1 MYHSLQTGMKKMSRR
16 HGLAAALAAA
26 FLLGSLAPA
35 ATPVGGGVAPPC
47 DRACMTALVDRYFAA
62 LVRHDAAG
70 LPLNR
75 DVKFT
80 ENAARLK
87 VGSEG
92 LWVAASEGPTGF
104 KIYVVDVGAG
114 QVGFYGVMK
123 ERNRPLIVALRLKV
137 VNGQITEIEHVLA
150 RNLRESAVKALAE
163 TRAEFVTPL
172 PQANRLPRQQ
182 MVNIA
187 DSYFEA
193 IEHADGKLAPF
204 ADDCVRRENG
214 GQTTHNA
221 KPVPWPVPLGSK
233 QADDA
238 MAYLGTL
245 SCSDQLDTHVMD
257 FITRLWPRRH
267 EIVDE
272 ELGVVFSFPMFNH
285 RGGTGSVK
293 IYNVPGVD
301 SLPLGGSSSS
311 MQAGELFKIDRGR
324 IVAVEAMGAQLPYG
338 TKSGW
343 GE

>member
-1 MYHSLQTGMKKMSRR
+1 MPHRR
-16 HGLAAALAAA
+16 WFAVAAL
-26 FLLGSLAPA
+26 FLLITSASA
-35 ATPVGGGVAPPC
+35 APVGGGVAPPC
-47 DRACMTALVDRYFAA
+47 DRACMRGLVDRYLAA
-62 LVRHDAAG
+62 LVSHNPAG

-80 ENAARLK
+80 ENTARLK
-87 VGSEG
+87 VGTEG
-92 LWVAASEGPTGF
+92 LWVGASELPTGF
-104 KIYVVDVGAG
+104 RIYAIDVGAG
-114 QVGFYGVMK
+114 QAGFYGVMK
-123 ERNRPLIVALRLKV
+123 ERGRPLIIALRLKV

-150 RNLRESAVKALAE
+150 RGLRAE
-163 TRAEFVTPL
+163 TVKNLAIPRPEFTTMLPRAS
-172 PQANRLPRQQ
+172 RLPRQQ

-193 IEHADGKLAPF
+193 IEHANGKLAPF

-233 QADDA
+233 AADDA
-238 MAYLGTL
+238 MAYIGTL

-272 ELGVVFSFPMFNH
+272 ELGLVFSFPMFQH
-285 RGGTGSVK
+285 RGGSGTLKV
-293 IYNVPGVD
+293 YNVPGVD
-301 SLPLGGSSSS
+301 SLPLGGSSSN
-311 MQAGELFKIDRGR
+311 MQAGEIFKIDHGH
-324 IVAVEAMGAQLPYG
+324 IAAVEAMGAQLPYG

>member
-1 MYHSLQTGMKKMSRR
+1 MPNRCLPAAAAV
-16 HGLAAALAAA
+16 LAASLAFGA
-26 FLLGSLAPA
+26 APA
-35 ATPVGGGVAPPC
+35 ATPIGGGVAAPC
-47 DRACMTALVDRYFAA
+47 DRACMTRIVDGYLAA
-62 LVRHDAAG
+62 LVRHDPAG

-80 ENAARLK
+80 ENTARLK
-87 VGSEG
+87 VGTEG
-92 LWVAASEGPTGF
+92 LWIAASELPTGF
-104 KIYVVDVGAG
+104 RIYVVDVGAG
-114 QVGFYGVMK
+114 QAGFYGVMK
-123 ERNRPLIVALRLKV
+123 ERDKPLIIALRIKV
-137 VNGQITEIEHVLA
+137 VNGQVTEIEHVLA
-150 RNLRESAVKALAE
+150 RNLRADAVANLA
-163 TRAEFVTPL
+163 RPRPEFVTPL
-172 PQANRLPRQQ
+172 PAANRLPRQQ

-193 IEHADGKLAPF
+193 IEHANGKLAPF
-204 ADDCVRRENG
+204 ADECVRRENG

-238 MAYLGTL
+238 MTYLGTL

-272 ELGVVFSFPMFNH
+272 ELGIVFSFPMFNH
-285 RGGTGSVK
+285 RGGSGTVK

-324 IVAVEAMGAQLPYG
+324 IVAVEAMGASLPYG
-338 TKSGW
+338 TRSGW
-343 GE
+343 GD

>member
-1 MYHSLQTGMKKMSRR
+1 MSARYR
-16 HGLAAALAAA
+16 FAGLTALLLCASASAA
-26 FLLGSLAPA
+26 PI
-35 ATPVGGGVAPPC
+35 GGGVAPAC
-47 DRACMTALVDRYFAA
+47 DRACMTSIVDRYLAA
-62 LVRHDAAG
+62 LVRHDPAG

-80 ENAARLK
+80 ENAARLN
-87 VGSEG
+87 VGREG
-92 LWVAASEGPTGF
+92 LWVGASEAPTGF
-104 KIYVVDVGAG
+104 RIYAVDVGAG
-114 QVGFYGVMK
+114 QAGFYGVMK
-123 ERNRPLIVALRLKV
+123 ERDKPLIIALRLKV

-150 RNLRESAVKALAE
+150 RNLRAE
-163 TRAEFVTPL
+163 TVKNLATPRPEFVTTL
-172 PQANRLPRQQ
+172 PAASRLPRQQ

-238 MAYLGTL
+238 MAYIGTL

-272 ELGVVFSFPMFNH
+272 ELGIVFSFPMFQH
-285 RGGTGSVK
+285 RGGSGTIK
-293 IYNVPGVD
+293 IYNVPGAD
-301 SLPLGGSSSS
+301 SLPLGGSSSNL
-311 MQAGELFKIDRGR
+311 QAGELFKIDRGR
-324 IVAVEAMGAQLPYG
+324 ITAVEAMGTSLPYG

-343 GE
+343 AD

>member
-1 MYHSLQTGMKKMSRR
+1 MPVRFPF
-16 HGLAAALAAA
+16 AAAATALILSTSALAAA
-26 FLLGSLAPA
+26 PIGGAV
-35 ATPVGGGVAPPC
+35 TPFC
-47 DRACMTALVDRYFAA
+47 DRACMTGMVDRYLAA
-62 LVRHDAAG
+62 LVKHDPAG

-80 ENAARLK
+80 ENTARLK
-87 VGSEG
+87 VGTEG
-92 LWVAASEGPTGF
+92 LWVAASEAPTGF
-104 KIYVVDVGAG
+104 RIYAVDVGAG
-114 QVGFYGVMK
+114 QAGFYGVMK
-123 ERNRPLIVALRLKV
+123 ERDKPLIIALRLKLI
-137 VNGQITEIEHVLA
+137 NGQITEIEHVLA
-150 RNLRESAVKALAE
+150 RNLRGNSVTALA
-163 TRAEFVTPL
+163 TPRPEFVTTL
-172 PQANRLPRQQ
+172 PAANRLARQQ

-193 IEHADGKLAPF
+193 IEHASGKLAPF

-233 QADDA
+233 EADDA
-238 MAYLGTL
+238 MAYIGTL

-272 ELGVVFSFPMFNH
+272 ELGLVFSFPMFQH
-285 RGGTGSVK
+285 RGGSGTIK
-293 IYNVPGVD
+293 IYNVPGTD
-301 SLPLGGSSSS
+301 SLPLGGSASNL
-311 MQAGELFKIDRGR
+311 QAGEIFKIDRGR
-324 IVAVEAMGAQLPYG
+324 ITAIEAMGASLPYG

>member
-1 MYHSLQTGMKKMSRR
+1 MLYR
-16 HGLAAALAAA
+16 GLIAAAAVAAA
-26 FLLGSLAPA
+26 SLAFGAGAPA
-35 ATPVGGGVAPPC
+35 GTGVAPPC
-47 DRACMTALVDRYFAA
+47 DRACMTALVDRYLNA
-62 LVRHDAAG
+62 LARHDPAG

-80 ENAARLK
+80 ENTARLA
-87 VGSEG
+87 VGEG
-92 LWVAASEGPTGF
+92 LWIGASEAPTGF
-104 KIYVVDVGAG
+104 GIHVVDVAAG
-114 QVGFYGVMK
+114 QAGYYGLMK
-123 ERNRPLIVALRLKV
+123 ERGRPLIIALRLKV

-150 RNLRESAVKALAE
+150 RNLRPDALANLAMP
-163 TRAEFVTPL
+163 RPEFVTPL
-172 PQANRLPRQQ
+172 PPDARLPRQQ
-182 MVNIA
+182 MTSIA

-193 IEHADGKLAPF
+193 IEHANGKLAPF
-204 ADDCVRRENG
+204 SDECVRRENG
-214 GQTTHNA
+214 GQTTRNA
-221 KPVPWPVPLGSK
+221 RPVPWPVPLGSK

-238 MAYLGTL
+238 MAYIGTL

-285 RGGTGSVK
+285 RGGSGTVR
-293 IYNVPGVD
+293 IHNVPGVD

-324 IVAVEAMGAQLPYG
+324 IVAVEAMGVSLPYG
-338 TKSGW
+338 TSSGW

>member
-1 MYHSLQTGMKKMSRR
+1 MLRR
-16 HGLAAALAAA
+16 YLFAAVAAATA
-26 FLLGSLAPA
+26 SLAFGASPPA
-35 ATPVGGGVAPPC
+35 ATIGGGVAPPC
-47 DRACMTALVDRYFAA
+47 NRTCMTGIVDQYLAA
-62 LVRHDAAG
+62 LVRHDPTG

-80 ENAARLK
+80 ENTARLK

-92 LWVAASEGPTGF
+92 LWVGASELPAGF
-104 KIYVVDVGAG
+104 HIYVVDVGAG

-123 ERNRPLIVALRLKV
+123 ERDRPLIIALRLKV

-150 RNLRESAVKALAE
+150 RSLRPEAAQNLANPRP
-163 TRAEFVTPL
+163 EFITPL
-172 PQANRLPRQQ
+172 PPANRLPRQQ

-193 IEHADGKLAPF
+193 IEHANGKLAPF

-221 KPVPWPVPLGSK
+221 HPVPWPVPLGSK

-238 MAYLGTL
+238 MAYIGTL

-272 ELGVVFSFPMFNH
+272 ELGIVFSFPLFHH
-285 RGGTGSVK
+285 RGGTGTVK

-301 SLPLGGSSSS
+301 SLPLGGSSSN

-324 IVAVEAMGAQLPYG
+324 ITAVEAMGASLPYG
-338 TKSGW
+338 TTSGW

>member
-1 MYHSLQTGMKKMSRR
+1 MKLRFWLGAATLALIGSAS
-16 HGLAAALAAA
+16 GVFAAAPTSA
-26 FLLGSLAPA
+26 
-35 ATPVGGGVAPPC
+35 VAPPC
-47 DRACMTALVDRYFAA
+47 DRACMTGMVDRYLAA

-80 ENAARLK
+80 ENTARLQ
-87 VGSEG
+87 VGKEG
-92 LWVAASEGPTGF
+92 LWVAASEAPKGF
-104 KIYVVDVGAG
+104 RIVAVDVGAG

-123 ERNRPLIVALRLKV
+123 ERDKPLIIALRLKV

-150 RNLRESAVKALAE
+150 RNLRPAAVQSLA
-163 TRAEFVTPL
+163 TARAEFVTTL
-172 PQANRLPRQQ
+172 PAANRLPRQQ
-182 MVNIA
+182 MVHIA

-193 IEHADGKLAPF
+193 IEHANGKLAPF

-214 GQTTHNA
+214 QQTTHNA
-221 KPVPWPVPLGSK
+221 KPEPWPVPLGSK

-238 MAYLGTL
+238 MAYIGTL
-245 SCSDQLDTHVMD
+245 SCSDQFDTHVMD

-272 ELGVVFSFPMFNH
+272 ELGLVYSFPMFQH
-285 RGGTGSVK
+285 RGGTGSLP
-293 IYNVPGVD
+293 IRNVPGVD
-301 SLPLGGSSSS
+301 SLPLGGSSSNL
-311 MQAGELFKIDRGR
+311 QAGEIFKIDRGR
-324 IVAVEAMGAQLPYG
+324 IVAVEAMGTQLPYG

>member
-1 MYHSLQTGMKKMSRR
+1 MANHYWFAAAA
-16 HGLAAALAAA
+16 AAALACSTFASAA
-26 FLLGSLAPA
+26 PI
-35 ATPVGGGVAPPC
+35 GGAVAPPC
-47 DRACMTALVDRYFAA
+47 DRACLTGIADRYLAA
-62 LVRHDAAG
+62 LVRHDPTG

-80 ENAARLK
+80 ENGARLK
-87 VGSEG
+87 VGGEG
-92 LWVAASEGPTGF
+92 LWVAASEAPTGF
-104 KIYVVDVGAG
+104 HFYAVDVGAG
-114 QVGFYGVMK
+114 EVGFYGVMK
-123 ERNRPLIVALRLKV
+123 ERDRPLIIALRLKV

-150 RNLRESAVKALAE
+150 RGLRADAVKNLANP
-163 TRAEFVTPL
+163 RPEFVTALAP
-172 PQANRLPRQQ
+172 ANRLPRQQ

-238 MAYLGTL
+238 MAYIGTL

-257 FITRLWPRRH
+257 FITRLWPRRL

-272 ELGVVFSFPMFNH
+272 ELGLVFAFPMFQH
-285 RGGTGSVK
+285 RGGSGTIKV
-293 IYNVPGVD
+293 YNVPGVD
-301 SLPLGGSSSS
+301 SLPLGGSSSN
-311 MQAGELFKIDRGR
+311 MQAGEVFKIDRGR
-324 IVAVEAMGAQLPYG
+324 IVAVEAMGVSLPYG
-338 TKSGW
+338 TKSAW
-343 GE
+343 AD

>member
-1 MYHSLQTGMKKMSRR
+1 MSHRY
-16 HGLAAALAAA
+16 LIAAAATAALAFSAPSSAA
-26 FLLGSLAPA
+26 QI
-35 ATPVGGGVAPPC
+35 GGGVAAPC
-47 DRACMTALVDRYFAA
+47 DRACMTSFVDRYLAA
-62 LVRHDAAG
+62 LVRHDPAG

-80 ENAARLK
+80 ENDARLK

-92 LWVAASEGPTGF
+92 LWVAASEAPTGF
-104 KIYVVDVGAG
+104 RFYAVDVGAG
-114 QVGFYGVMK
+114 QIGFYGVMK
-123 ERNRPLIVALRLKV
+123 ERDKPLIIALRLKV

-150 RNLRESAVKALAE
+150 RNLRPDTVTKLA
-163 TRAEFVTPL
+163 TPRPEFVTPL
-172 PQANRLPRQQ
+172 PAANRLPRQQ

-193 IEHADGKLAPF
+193 IEHANGKLAPF

-221 KPVPWPVPLGSK
+221 QPVPWPVPLGSK

-238 MAYLGTL
+238 MAYIGTL

-272 ELGVVFSFPMFNH
+272 ELGLVYSFPMFQH
-285 RGGTGSVK
+285 RGGTGTVK
-293 IYNVPGVD
+293 IHNVPNID
-301 SLPLGGSSSS
+301 SLPLGGSSSN
-311 MQAGELFKIDRGR
+311 MQAGEVFKIDRGR
-324 IVAVEAMGAQLPYG
+324 ITAVEAMGASLPYG

-343 GE
+343 VD

>member
-1 MYHSLQTGMKKMSRR
+1 MSLR
-16 HGLAAALAAA
+16 HCFAVAAALVLSASA
-26 FLLGSLAPA
+26 SA
-35 ATPVGGGVAPPC
+35 ATPFGGGVTPAC
-47 DRACMTALVDRYFAA
+47 DRACMTGIVDRYLAA
-62 LVRHDAAG
+62 LVRHDPTG

-80 ENAARLK
+80 ENTARLT
-87 VGSEG
+87 VGREG
-92 LWVAASEGPTGF
+92 LWVAASEAPTGF
-104 KIYVVDVGAG
+104 RIYAIDVGAG
-114 QVGFYGVMK
+114 QAGFYGVMK
-123 ERNRPLIVALRLKV
+123 ERERPLIIALRLKV

-150 RNLRESAVKALAE
+150 RNLRPDTVKNMATA
-163 TRAEFVTPL
+163 RPEFVTPL
-172 PQANRLPRQQ
+172 PAANRLPRQQ
-182 MVNIA
+182 MVSIA

-204 ADDCVRRENG
+204 ADECVRRENG

-272 ELGVVFSFPMFNH
+272 ELGLVFSFPMFQH
-285 RGGTGSVK
+285 RGGTGT
-293 IYNVPGVD
+293 IRIHNVPGVD
-301 SLPLGGSSSS
+301 SLPLGGSASNL
-311 MQAGELFKIDRGR
+311 QAGEIFKIDRGR
-324 IVAVEAMGAQLPYG
+324 ITGVEAMGTSLPYG

>member
-1 MYHSLQTGMKKMSRR
+1 MSRR
-16 HGLAAALAAA
+16 YLFAATAVAAA
-26 FLLGSLAPA
+26 SLAFGAPPPA
-35 ATPVGGGVAPPC
+35 TRIGTAVTPPC
-47 DRACMTALVDRYFAA
+47 DRACMTGIVDQYLAA
-62 LVRHDAAG
+62 LVRHDPAG

-80 ENAARLK
+80 ENTARLK

-92 LWVAASEGPTGF
+92 LWVGASALPTGF
-104 KIYVVDVGAG
+104 RIYAVDVGAG

-123 ERNRPLIVALRLKV
+123 ERDRPLIIALRLKV
-137 VNGQITEIEHVLA
+137 ENGQITEIEHVLA
-150 RNLRESAVKALAE
+150 RNLRADAVKNLANP
-163 TRAEFVTPL
+163 RPEFTATLPL
-172 PQANRLPRQQ
+172 ADRLPRQQ

-193 IEHADGKLAPF
+193 IEHANGKLAPF
-204 ADDCVRRENG
+204 ADNCVRRENG

-221 KPVPWPVPLGSK
+221 HPVPWPVPLGSK

-238 MAYLGTL
+238 MAYIGTL

-257 FITRLWPRRH
+257 FITRLWPRRF

-272 ELGVVFSFPMFNH
+272 EKGLVFAFPMFHH
-285 RGGTGSVK
+285 RGGSGTIK

-301 SLPLGGSSSS
+301 SLPLGGSTTNL
-311 MQAGELFKIDRGR
+311 QAGEIFKIDHGR
-324 IVAVEAMGAQLPYG
+324 IIGIEAMGASLPYG

>member
-1 MYHSLQTGMKKMSRR
+1 MSRR
-16 HGLAAALAAA
+16 YLFAAVAAATA
-26 FLLGSLAPA
+26 SLAFGA
-35 ATPVGGGVAPPC
+35 APTPVGSGVAPPC
-47 DRACMTALVDRYFAA
+47 DRACMTGLVDRYLAA
-62 LVRHDAAG
+62 VVRHDATG

-92 LWVAASEGPTGF
+92 LWVAASEAPTGF
-104 KIYVVDVGAG
+104 RIYVVDAGAG

-123 ERNRPLIVALRLKV
+123 ERDKPLIIALRLKV

-150 RNLRESAVKALAE
+150 RNLRDSAVKNLAMP
-163 TRAEFVTPL
+163 RPEFTTPL
-172 PQANRLPRQQ
+172 PQASRLPRQQ

-193 IEHADGKLAPF
+193 IEHANGKLAPF

-233 QADDA
+233 AADDA
-238 MAYLGTL
+238 MAYIGTL

-272 ELGVVFSFPMFNH
+272 ELGIVFSFPMFNH
-285 RGGTGSVK
+285 RGGTGTVK

-311 MQAGELFKIDRGR
+311 MQAGELFRIDRGR
-324 IVAVEAMGAQLPYG
+324 ITAVEAMGASLPYG

>member
-1 MYHSLQTGMKKMSRR
+1 MSHR
-16 HGLAAALAAA
+16 HLIAAAAVAAIA
-26 FLLGSLAPA
+26 VGSPSSA
-35 ATPVGGGVAPPC
+35 AQGGSGVSPPC
-47 DRACMTALVDRYFAA
+47 DRACMTGFVDRYLAA
-62 LVRHDAAG
+62 LVRHDPAG

-75 DVKFT
+75 DVRFT
-80 ENAARLK
+80 ENTARLK

-92 LWVAASEGPTGF
+92 LWVGASELPTGF
-104 KIYVVDVGAG
+104 RIYAVDVGAG

-123 ERNRPLIVALRLKV
+123 ERDRPLIIALRLKV

-150 RNLRESAVKALAE
+150 RGLRAEAVKNLA
-163 TRAEFVTPL
+163 TPRPEFITML
-172 PQANRLPRQQ
+172 PPANRLPRQQ

-193 IEHADGKLAPF
+193 IEHADGKVAPF

-214 GQTTHNA
+214 SQTTHNA
-221 KPVPWPVPLGSK
+221 NPVPWPVPLGSK

-238 MAYLGTL
+238 MAYIGTL
-245 SCSDQLDTHVMD
+245 GCSDQFDTHVMD

-272 ELGVVFSFPMFNH
+272 EIGIVFSFPMFQH
-285 RGGTGSVK
+285 RGGTGTIK
-293 IYNVPGVD
+293 IYNVPGTD
-301 SLPLGGSSSS
+301 SLPLGGSSSNL
-311 MQAGELFKIDRGR
+311 QAGELFKIDRGR
-324 IVAVEAMGAQLPYG
+324 IAAIEAMGTSLPYG

>member
-1 MYHSLQTGMKKMSRR
+1 V
-16 HGLAAALAAA
+16 
-26 FLLGSLAPA
+26 PA
-35 ATPVGGGVAPPC
+35 C
-47 DRACMTALVDRYFAA
+47 ERACMVGIVDRYLAA
-62 LVRHDAAG
+62 LVRHDPTG

-80 ENAARLK
+80 ENTARLK

-92 LWVAASEGPTGF
+92 LWVGASELPTGF
-104 KIYVVDVGAG
+104 HIYAIDVGAG
-114 QVGFYGVMK
+114 QAGFYGVMK
-123 ERNRPLIVALRLKV
+123 ERNRPLIIALRLKI
-137 VNGQITEIEHVLA
+137 VNGLITEIEHVLA
-150 RNLRESAVKALAE
+150 RNLRADAVRNLANP
-163 TRAEFVTPL
+163 RPEFVTPV
-172 PQANRLPRQQ
+172 PAASRLPRQQ

-204 ADDCVRRENG
+204 AEDCVRRENG

-221 KPVPWPVPLGSK
+221 KPVPWPVRLGSK

-238 MAYLGTL
+238 MAYIGTL

-272 ELGVVFSFPMFNH
+272 EYGLVFSFPMFQH
-285 RGGTGSVK
+285 RGGSGTIR

-301 SLPLGGSSSS
+301 SLPLGGSSSNL
-311 MQAGELFKIDRGR
+311 QAGEIFKIDHGR
-324 IVAVEAMGAQLPYG
+324 ITGVEAMGASLPYG
-338 TKSGW
+338 TQSGW

>member
-1 MYHSLQTGMKKMSRR
+1 MLVLSASAT
-16 HGLAAALAAA
+16 AA
-26 FLLGSLAPA
+26 PI
-35 ATPVGGGVAPPC
+35 GGGVAPAC
-47 DRACMTALVDRYFAA
+47 DRACMNGIVDRYLAA
-62 LVRHDAAG
+62 LVRHDPAG

-80 ENAARLK
+80 ENTARLT
-87 VGSEG
+87 VGKEG
-92 LWVAASEGPTGF
+92 LWVAASEAPTGF
-104 KIYVVDVGAG
+104 HISAVDVGAG

-123 ERNRPLIVALRLKV
+123 ERNKPLIIALRLKV

-150 RNLRESAVKALAE
+150 RNIRPDTVKNLA
-163 TRAEFVTPL
+163 TPRPEFVTPV
-172 PQANRLPRQQ
+172 PAANRLPRQQ

-193 IEHADGKLAPF
+193 IEHANGKLAPF

-221 KPVPWPVPLGSK
+221 RPVPWPVPLGSK

-238 MAYLGTL
+238 MAYIGTL

-272 ELGVVFSFPMFNH
+272 EMGLVFSFPMFQH
-285 RGGTGSVK
+285 RGGSGTVK

-301 SLPLGGSSSS
+301 SLPLGGSSSNL
-311 MQAGELFKIDRGR
+311 QAGEIFKISGGH
-324 IVAVEAMGAQLPYG
+324 IMGVEAMGTSLPYG

>member
-1 MYHSLQTGMKKMSRR
+1 MVHRYLV
-16 HGLAAALAAA
+16 AAAATAVLT
-26 FLLGSLAPA
+26 FGGSSHSAPI
-35 ATPVGGGVAPPC
+35 GGGVAPPC
-47 DRACMTALVDRYFAA
+47 DRACMTGIVDRYLAA
-62 LVRHDAAG
+62 LVRHDPAG

-87 VGSEG
+87 VGGEG
-92 LWVAASEGPTGF
+92 LWVGASELPTGF
-104 KIYVVDVGAG
+104 RIYAIDVGAG

-123 ERNRPLIVALRLKV
+123 ERDRPLIIALRLKV

-150 RNLRESAVKALAE
+150 RNLRADAVQNLANP
-163 TRAEFVTPL
+163 RPEFITTL
-172 PQANRLPRQQ
+172 PVANRLPRQQ
-182 MVNIA
+182 MINIA

-193 IEHADGKLAPF
+193 IEHANGKLAPF

-221 KPVPWPVPLGSK
+221 KPLPWPVPLGSK

-238 MAYLGTL
+238 MAYIGTL
-245 SCSDQLDTHVMD
+245 SCSDQFDTHVMD

-272 ELGVVFSFPMFNH
+272 EIGIVFSFPMFQH
-285 RGGTGSVK
+285 RGGSGTIK
-293 IYNVPGVD
+293 IYNVPGTD
-301 SLPLGGSSSS
+301 SLPLGGSASNL
-311 MQAGELFKIDRGR
+311 QAGEIFKIDHGR
-324 IVAVEAMGAQLPYG
+324 IIAIEAMGTSLPYG

>member
-1 MYHSLQTGMKKMSRR
+1 MLVAAVS
-16 HGLAAALAAA
+16 LAATVGPSWAAQ
-26 FLLGSLAPA
+26 PA
-35 ATPVGGGVAPPC
+35 AVGTGVAPPC
-47 DRACMTALVDRYFAA
+47 DRACMIALVDRYFAA
-62 LVRHDAAG
+62 LVRHDPTG

-80 ENAARLK
+80 ENDARLK
-87 VGSEG
+87 VGTEG
-92 LWVAASEGPTGF
+92 LWVAASEVPVGF
-104 KIYVVDVGAG
+104 HFTAVDVGAG

-123 ERNRPLIVALRLKV
+123 ERGKPLIVVLRLKV

-150 RNLRESAVKALAE
+150 RNLRPDTVQKLA
-163 TRAEFVTPL
+163 TPRPEFVTRL
-172 PQANRLPRQQ
+172 PDASRLPRQQ

-193 IEHADGKLAPF
+193 IEHANGKLAPF

-238 MAYLGTL
+238 MAYIGTL

-267 EIVDE
+267 DIVDE
-272 ELGVVFSFPMFNH
+272 ELGLVFSFPMFQH
-285 RGGTGSVK
+285 RGGTGSIR
-293 IYNVPGVD
+293 IYHVPGVET
-301 SLPLGGSSSS
+301 LPLGGSASNL
-311 MQAGELFKIDRGR
+311 QAGEVFKIDRGR
-324 IVAVEAMGAQLPYG
+324 IVAVEAMGVSLPYG
-338 TKSGW
+338 TKSAW
-343 GE
+343 AD

>member
-1 MYHSLQTGMKKMSRR
+1 MSNRCMVVVAASSSLVFGV
-16 HGLAAALAAA
+16 LAHAAKI
-26 FLLGSLAPA
+26 GS
-35 ATPVGGGVAPPC
+35 GVAPAC
-47 DRACMTALVDRYFAA
+47 DRTCMTGIADRYLAA
-62 LVRHDAAG
+62 LVHHDPAG

-80 ENAARLK
+80 ENTARLK

-92 LWVAASEGPTGF
+92 LWVGASELPTGF
-104 KIYVVDVGAG
+104 RIYAVDVGTG
-114 QVGFYGVMK
+114 QIGFYGVMK
-123 ERNRPLIVALRLKV
+123 ERDKPLIIALRLKV
-137 VNGQITEIEHVLA
+137 VNGQITEIEQVLA
-150 RNLRESAVKALAE
+150 RNLRADAVQNLADPRPEFMTALPA
-163 TRAEFVTPL
+163 
-172 PQANRLPRQQ
+172 ANRSSRQQ
-182 MVNIA
+182 MTSIA

-193 IEHADGKLAPF
+193 IEHANGKLAPF

-238 MAYLGTL
+238 MAFIGTL
-245 SCSDQLDTHVMD
+245 SCSDQFDTHVMD

-272 ELGVVFSFPMFNH
+272 ENGVVFSFPMFQH
-285 RGGTGSVK
+285 RGGTGTIK
-293 IYNVPGVD
+293 IYNVPGTD
-301 SLPLGGSSSS
+301 TLPLGGSSSNL
-311 MQAGELFKIDRGR
+311 QAGEVFKIDRGR
-324 IVAVEAMGAQLPYG
+324 IAAIEAMGASLPYG

>member
-1 MYHSLQTGMKKMSRR
+1 MF
-16 HGLAAALAAA
+16 AAAAVATA
-26 FLLGSLAPA
+26 SLAFGA
-35 ATPVGGGVAPPC
+35 APPTARIGGGVTPPC
-47 DRACMTALVDRYFAA
+47 DRACMTGIVDRYLAA
-62 LVRHDAAG
+62 LVRHDPTG

-80 ENAARLK
+80 ENTARLK

-92 LWVAASEGPTGF
+92 LWVGASELPTGF
-104 KIYVVDVGAG
+104 RIYAVDVGAG

-123 ERNRPLIVALRLKV
+123 ERDRPLIIALRLKV
-137 VNGQITEIEHVLA
+137 LNGQITEIEHVLA
-150 RNLRESAVKALAE
+150 RSLRPEAVKNLANP
-163 TRAEFVTPL
+163 RPEFTTML
-172 PQANRLPRQQ
+172 PAADRLPRQQ

-193 IEHADGKLAPF
+193 IEHANGKLAPF

-221 KPVPWPVPLGSK
+221 HPVPWPVPLGSK

-238 MAYLGTL
+238 MAYIGTL

-257 FITRLWPRRH
+257 FITRLWPRRF

-272 ELGVVFSFPMFNH
+272 EQGLVFSFPMFHH
-285 RGGTGSVK
+285 RGGSGTVK
-293 IYNVPGVD
+293 VYNVPGVD
-301 SLPLGGSSSS
+301 SLPLGGSTTN
-311 MQAGELFKIDRGR
+311 MQAGEIFKIDHGR
-324 IVAVEAMGAQLPYG
+324 IAAVEAMGASLPYG
-338 TKSGW
+338 TTSGW